1 MTVFWFSIPFPPV
14 GKVPSACEADEVF
27 LEPYAIALG

>member
-1 MTVFWFSIPFPPV
+1 V

-27 LEPYAIALG
+27 LEPYAIALPTRGRECLNGST